1 MNDNQENLTVV
12 GYRWRSAKWF
22 ILSTIA
28 IALFAETF
36 LYGFLVPILGYMIQ
50 NRLHI
55 DPSQT
60 QKLTSTILGLHGAL
74 AVLSGPIIGH
84 FADECRNK
92 KGALLW
98 SLGFCII
105 GTGIVAGARSVPL
118 LLIGRAMQGIAGSA
132 VWIVGFATVGE
143 TVSPDNMGSAMGLM
157 MSFANSGT
165 VSGPALSGLL
175 LEATSYWITWSIPV
189 IVLTIDLLARV
200 IMIEPPSACK
210 INDDVAETTNLLS
223 SGQHERNPSNVGAFW
238 RIMLC
243 DGRVLTCLL
252 ITMTSTIVTTSLDA
266 TLPLHVQEKTPFS
279 GLVIPGLIVG
289 PIAGWVRDR
298 VGARFPIVLGS
309 ILQSALLGLMGIAG
323 SDAVPWASVRTGGKS
338 MYIAS
343 IIGIGAVR
351 PFVSGLAPVEL
362 TAAAKSCHEKNP
374 GIFGLQGGISRVFS
388 MLDVAA
394 SLGSMIGPVLGGS
407 LRALAGYEYTSWAWS
422 LFYLILAILAVYL
435 LDAKKN
441 DEPPNSDEG

>member
-1 MNDNQENLTVV
+1 MNDNQENLTAV

-84 FADECRNK
+84 FADGSRNK

-210 INDDVAETTNLLS
+210 KNGDVAETTNLLS
-223 SGQHERNPSNVGAFW
+223 SGQHERNPSDVGAFW

-266 TLPLHVQEKTPFS
+266 TLPLHVQEKFGWGPSCAGLLFS

-298 VGARFPIVLGS
+298 VGARVPIVLGS

-362 TAAAKSCHEKNP
+362 TAAAKSRQEKSP

-394 SLGSMIGPVLGGS
+394 SLGSMIGPILGGS
-407 LRALAGYEYTSWAWS
+407 LRALVGYEYMSWAWS
-422 LFYLILAILAVYL
+422 TSLDTFYSHY
-435 LDAKKN
+435 
-441 DEPPNSDEG
+441 